1 MFVTYDKLAACIV
14 LASRESLSAP
24 FRAARVIQKWKI
36 RWVISIPLESTR
48 STCGWSKWLDYCH
61 TAFCAIGRRTPRS
74 RHRALH
80 WLMGGLAA
88 WCIFEG
94 IRFRRLWVFLSQRLL
109 ANDACNSKALRRWK
123 AGQLIVLA
131 MAEAV
136 AWYGLVV
143 RMVLQGTLRQASLFY
158 AAGLFLLLL
167 WTPRRG
173 F

>member
-1 MFVTYDKLAACIV
+1 MENTMGHLNPSRIDKVNMRLVQVV
-14 LASRESLSAP
+14 LIIA
-24 FRAARVIQKWKI
+24 
-36 RWVISIPLESTR
+36 IPLFALLAEVHRDQGT
-48 STCGWSKWLDYCH
+48 
-61 TAFCAIGRRTPRS
+61 GRWTSLR
-74 RHRALH
+74 

-94 IRFRRLWVFLSQRLL
+94 FRFRRLWVFPSQRLL

-143 RMVLQGTLRQASLFY
+143 RMVLHGTLRQASLFY

-173 F
+173 FLMRGQESPDSRG